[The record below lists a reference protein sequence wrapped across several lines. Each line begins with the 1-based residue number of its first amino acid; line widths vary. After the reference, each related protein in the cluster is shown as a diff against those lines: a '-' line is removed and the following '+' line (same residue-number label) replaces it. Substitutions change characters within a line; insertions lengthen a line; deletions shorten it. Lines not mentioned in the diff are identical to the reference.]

1 MYKIGEYVVYGG
13 NGVMTV
19 VDIREEPF
27 GGEVRSYYVLRE
39 VGTNSASLTFVPT
52 DNERLVSLMRPLLT
66 RDEIY
71 EVIHSLKSLSDCN
84 WAKDSRSRSELF
96 RQIMESGD
104 RGSILAMI
112 RTIYKA
118 GLRREEEGKKNFIS
132 DENAMHKAEKLVYS
146 EFSLVLGIPE
156 ETIPELIKTE
166 TEK

>member
-1 MYKIGEYVVYGG
+1 MHNIGEYVVYGG

-19 VDIREEPF
+19 VDIREEAF
-27 GGEVRSYYVLRE
+27 GGDMRPYYVLRE
-39 VGTNSASLTFVPT
+39 VGTSSASLTFVPT

-71 EVIHSLKSLSDCN
+71 EIIHSLRNLPDCT

-96 RQIMESGD
+96 KRIMESGD
-104 RGSILAMI
+104 RGGILAMI

-156 ETIPELIKTE
+156 EEIPELIKAE
-166 TEK
+166 YEK